1 MKIVVVGLGNP
12 ILTDD
17 AAGIRISEI
26 LREKIKHNIPESVT
40 VEIFQ
45 DEVGGWDIIDLAEGR
60 DVLIL
65 VDAMMD
71 RALKPGEL
79 KWYPDGAFSSI
90 RLSGIHS
97 MDVFTA
103 LEFAKKHRVKVPEKV
118 LVLGVGVN
126 DIHTFSEQCTP
137 EVEAVI
143 EKGADEILQQIL
155 SLIPTCVGKR

>member
-26 LREKIKHNIPESVT
+26 VQKKIEQITLPQSVS
-40 VEIFQ
+40 VRVCQ
-45 DEVGGWDIIDLAEGR
+45 DEVGGWDIIDKAEGF
-60 DVLIL
+60 DILIL
-65 VDAMMD
+65 VDAMTD
-71 RALKPGEL
+71 PALKPGEL
-79 KWYPDGAFSSI
+79 KWYPHAAFSSI

-103 LEFAKKHRVKVPEKV
+103 LEFAGKHRVKVPGKV
-118 LVLGVGVN
+118 LVLGVGVK

-137 EVEAVI
+137 EVAAAI
-143 EKGADEILQQIL
+143 EKGADEVLRQIL
-155 SLIPTCVGKR
+155 ILIENPNLK